1 MSHTDPLTL
10 LFGGMDKL
18 APGDDT
24 LTLLMLRSVPRQ
36 DFQVVVDAGCGSGRQ
51 TLALVRS
58 LRTRVHAVDS
68 RQAFLDDLTRRA
80 DREGLGDLVQPH
92 CMNMQDI
99 PRRFPRIDLLWSEGA
114 AYSIGFAN
122 ALTTWAGSI
131 PVGGFAV
138 VSELC
143 WLDKPAPP
151 AVSEFFQSGYPDMK
165 TVPAI
170 HRLVETAGYRTLI
183 THTLPAT
190 AWVEGYYDLLGPRA
204 HTLLSHEDPAA
215 REAASDIVKEIQ
227 IFEQAEGS
235 YGYVFFALERV

>member
-1 MSHTDPLTL
+1 MSNTDPLTL
-10 LFGGMDKL
+10 LFGGMGKL

-24 LTLLMLRSVPRQ
+24 LTLRMLRALPRQ
-36 DFQVVVDAGCGSGRQ
+36 DFRVVVDAGCGSGRQ

-58 LRTRVHAVDS
+58 LRTRVDAVDS
-68 RQAFLDDLTRRA
+68 HQPFLDDLTRRA
-80 DREGLGDLVQPH
+80 DGEGLRDLVQPH

-170 HRLVETAGYRTLI
+170 RRLVETTGYRLLT
-183 THTLPAT
+183 THTLPPA

-204 HTLLSHEDPAA
+204 HALLGHEDPAV

-227 IFEQAEGS
+227 IFERSEGS